1 MTNKPINNNFT
12 NDVLLG
18 VLLNHNIK
26 LAGIIYNIQ
35 TEKLNKENI
44 ILTQVFN
51 NGHVIYSKKVTLLS
65 NDKEE
70 EKKLINNI
78 HKETL
83 IYLRRQTMNLSELK
97 QHILTLIDESD
108 KGILATD
115 IFDSSTGMPIA
126 GYNSQAKASAL
137 FNRIF
142 NQLVKT
148 LDGSGFNSALNYYY
162 LLMENNQAVVVGK
175 LKDGKYRFGM
185 LVDLDKLQ
193 LGMLLSVLLPDYIQ
207 NVNDSL

>member
-1 MTNKPINNNFT
+1 M
-12 NDVLLG
+12 
-18 VLLNHNIK
+18 NHNIK
-26 LAGIIYNIQ
+26 LGDTIYHIQ
-35 TEKLNKENI
+35 TEKLANEDS
-44 ILTQVFN
+44 ILTQIFDS
-51 NGHVIYSKKVTLLS
+51 GHVIYSKKVNFTGK
-65 NDKEE
+65 NKDD
-70 EKKLINNI
+70 EKKLINST
-78 HKETL
+78 HKQTL
-83 IYLRRQTMNLSELK
+83 LYLRRQTMNLSELK
-97 QHILTLIDESD
+97 QHISTLIDESD

-126 GYNSQAKASAL
+126 GYNSNAKASAL

-148 LDGSGFNSALNYYY
+148 LDGSGFNSELSYYY

-207 NVNDSL
+207 NVNNSL

>member
-1 MTNKPINNNFT
+1 M
-12 NDVLLG
+12 
-18 VLLNHNIK
+18 NHNIK
-26 LAGIIYNIQ
+26 LAGIIYHIQ
-35 TEKLNKENI
+35 TEKLNNENI
-44 ILTQVFN
+44 ILTQIFN
-51 NGHVIYSKKVTLLS
+51 DGHVIYSNKVTLL
-65 NDKEE
+65 NENKEE
-70 EKKLINNI
+70 EKRLISST
-78 HKETL
+78 HKQTL

-97 QHILTLIDESD
+97 QHISTLVDESD

-126 GYNSQAKASAL
+126 GYNSNAKASAL

-148 LDGSGFNSALNYYY
+148 LDGSGFSSELSYYY
-162 LLMENNQAVVVGK
+162 LLLENNQAVVVGK

-207 NVNDSL
+207 NVNNSL

>member
-1 MTNKPINNNFT
+1 MKRRE
-12 NDVLLG
+12 
-18 VLLNHNIK
+18 LLNHNIK
-26 LAGIIYNIQ
+26 LDGIIYHIQ
-35 TEKLNKENI
+35 TERLGNEDTIVTQIFNEGHVVYSNKVNLLNKDEEEIKQLVNY
-44 ILTQVFN
+44 THKQ
-51 NGHVIYSKKVTLLS
+51 TLL
-65 NDKEE
+65 
-70 EKKLINNI
+70 
-78 HKETL
+78 
-83 IYLRRQTMNLSELK
+83 YLRRQTMNLSELK
-97 QHILTLIDESD
+97 QHISVLVDESD

-148 LDGSGFNSALNYYY
+148 LDGSGFSSELSYYY

-185 LVDLDKLQ
+185 LVDLEKLQ
-193 LGMLLSVLLPDYIQ
+193 LGMLLSVLLPDYIE
-207 NVNDSL
+207 NVNKSL